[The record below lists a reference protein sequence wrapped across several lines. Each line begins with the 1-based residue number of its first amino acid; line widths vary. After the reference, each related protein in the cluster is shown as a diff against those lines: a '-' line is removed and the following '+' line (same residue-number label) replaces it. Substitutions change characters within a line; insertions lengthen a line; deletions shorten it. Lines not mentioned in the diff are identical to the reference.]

1 MESNYPAGAEF
12 DRNAP
17 WNEVDYPPRPHEVEL
32 HITFTLNAK
41 GMDYAT
47 DDVSTI
53 SKKVEEFI
61 EKMKGVNVEDVV
73 SEIAQLN
80 AGYDEEQDEYDYDE
94 DYAMS
99 EYIESIL
106 DR

>member
-1 MESNYPAGAEF
+1 MASNYLAGAEF

-17 WNEVDYPPRPHEVEL
+17 WNEVDYPPLPHEVEL
-32 HITFTLNAK
+32 HVTFTLNAK

-47 DDVSTI
+47 DDVCTI

-73 SEIAQLN
+73 AEIAQLK
-80 AGYDEEQDEYDYDE
+80 ADYDE
-94 DYAMS
+94 DGYDYDYY
-99 EYIESIL
+99 E
-106 DR
+106 D